1 MASWPRAS
9 RPVGSRVPL
18 RFIHL
23 GQKGISSAGNFVHRR
38 GVNARLH
45 SFRRN
50 NTIDSTAHDLVALA
64 CRCFEPRSVNLDQ
77 APPIR
82 SDRTR
87 RPELAHDMAS
97 RSFDVLQATPKA
109 PLASA
114 AGSHRQ
120 LDRGCGA
127 TTGQAGLDRV
137 QRIAGGHVLELREQ
151 RAGVDLDRMSD
162 GATAVEGRMK
172 PCWRNLQ

>member
-1 MASWPRAS
+1 MTSWPRAS

-23 GQKGISSAGNFVHRR
+23 DQEGISSAGSFVHRR
-38 GVNARLH
+38 GVNARLY

-64 CRCFEPRSVNLDQ
+64 SRCFEPRSVNLDQ

-87 RPELAHDMAS
+87 RPELAHDMRHG
-97 RSFDVLQATPKA
+97 RSTYSKQLRKRLLRQRQEVTANSIVDVEQP
-109 PLASA
+109 P
-114 AGSHRQ
+114 
-120 LDRGCGA
+120 
-127 TTGQAGLDRV
+127 GQAGLDRV
-137 QRIAGGHVLELREQ
+137 QRIAGGHVLELRQQ
-151 RAGVDLDRMSD
+151 RAGVDLYRMSD

-172 PCWRNLQ
+172 SCWRNLQ

>member
-9 RPVGSRVPL
+9 RPVGSRVLL
-18 RFIHL
+18 RFTHL
-23 GQKGISSAGNFVHRR
+23 DQEGISSAGSFVHRR
-38 GVNARLH
+38 GVNARLY

-87 RPELAHDMAS
+87 RPELAHDMRHGRSTYSKQLRKRLLRHGRKSPSTRSWMWSNHRAKRAS
-97 RSFDVLQATPKA
+97 TECSALQAATCWNC
-109 PLASA
+109 ASSA
-114 AGSHRQ
+114 
-120 LDRGCGA
+120 L
-127 TTGQAGLDRV
+127 V
-137 QRIAGGHVLELREQ
+137 
-151 RAGVDLDRMSD
+151 
-162 GATAVEGRMK
+162 
-172 PCWRNLQ
+172 